1 MTSQAPT
8 QGPTDAGLT
17 ARVLSSEWQPIE
29 TAPKDGSRYLIYVPR
44 VATDSDSS
52 WFTVLVASYVGGYD
66 SGDVWFTMLRGK
78 EKTYGEDI
86 YDPTHWMP
94 LPTPPTNPKGA
105 A

>member
-8 QGPTDAGLT
+8 SRGPTDAGLT

-29 TAPKDGSRYLIYVPR
+29 TAPKDGTLLLLIMVGFEPAVGAYYSHGWDYQTEDCFAEYDHWLAYLENR
-44 VATDSDSS
+44 
-52 WFTVLVASYVGGYD
+52 G
-66 SGDVWFTMLRGK
+66 VWK
-78 EKTYGEDI
+78 
-86 YDPTHWMP
+86 PTHWMP